1 MMDFMPPGY
10 IQRIGDER
18 FPRFVIRDG
27 VGQYWVGQKRRW
39 SDKSS
44 DAILF
49 CSEIDATEERN
60 RHCLGSDVA
69 DTFVVTLLGDRTC
82 PTLD

>member
-1 MMDFMPPGY
+1 MMDYMPPGY
-10 IQRIGDER
+10 IQRVGDER

-39 SDKSS
+39 SDKPS

-49 CSEIDATEERN
+49 CSEIDATEEREPPLP
-60 RHCLGSDVA
+60 RRRCGGHVRRDLARDGA
-69 DTFVVTLLGDRTC
+69 C
-82 PTLD
+82 PTLV